1 MRPAAFLLA
10 LSLGTFGLVQAAT
23 VDDVTALEWL
33 ESSIGGRME
42 HVLAAMYVLEQHG
55 VRFQKSPY
63 DYHDA
68 LEDVIRRDPSLYGT
82 GIRQILANYLYQH
95 EPEAKKPLD
104 ELRV

>member
-68 LEDVIRRDPSLYGT
+68 LEYVIRRDPSLYGT